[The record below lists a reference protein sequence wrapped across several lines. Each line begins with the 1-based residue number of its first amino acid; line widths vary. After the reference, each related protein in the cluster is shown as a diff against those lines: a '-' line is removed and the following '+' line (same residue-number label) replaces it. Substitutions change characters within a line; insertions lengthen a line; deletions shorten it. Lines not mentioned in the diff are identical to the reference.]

1 MAAPVQPNPDAL
13 AALAALLAAPP
24 VIPPAPAQ
32 PAPAADGG
40 VAQAAP
46 VQQEEVCRLA
56 RSFFPYSAYFSC
68 YAVFSFSLV
77 FHCQSTASFCTTC
90 SFRFLSLAL
99 VCHLLAS
106 RFLFFLSSY
115 VSSPTGSMLFISRRV
130 FYFIWYFVV
139 RSTIYYCLPC
149 VLPLLVLASV
159 RLLLVFGRVFGC
171 LGSLAVCSAIRSVWP
186 CVRLLEVFGCVFGCY
201 KFLTVCS
208 AVSSVWPCVRPFS
221 SVSPCVRLL

>member
-13 AALAALLAAPP
+13 AALAAPPAAPP

-40 VAQAAP
+40 VAQAAQAAP

-56 RSFFPYSAYFSC
+56 CSFFPYSAYFSC

-77 FHCQSTASFCTTC
+77 FHCQSSASFCTTC

-115 VSSPTGSMLFISRRV
+115 VSSPTGSIVIYISSCVLLHLVLCRPFYRLQLFAVRATIISV
-130 FYFIWYFVV
+130 
-139 RSTIYYCLPC
+139 SQCLAVTSFWPC
-149 VLPLLVLASV
+149 V
-159 RLLLVFGRVFGC
+159 RLSRIFGRVFG
-171 LGSLAVCSAIRSVWP
+171 
-186 CVRLLEVFGCVFGCY
+186 Y
-201 KFLTVCS
+201 
-208 AVSSVWPCVRPFS
+208 
-221 SVSPCVRLL
+221 